1 MEDVKINILDRLNPK
16 DKSKLT
22 QRNIAKKFGKYNDYV
37 SMYLYDRNN
46 KLIYTVNDFKDYT
59 LPLDEN
65 IGELTNTIFINPQK
79 VLTELGFSTGQF
91 RLNFCL
97 ERKLFFNSFDK
108 PFSLDEI
115 SSDRTEL
122 RVSTDAVI
130 DNKLEN
136 LFNNFQSAIGSSIF
150 FKDFLLD
157 FGDNIKCLAVNTA
170 LDKSS
175 SPFSILFKLYEPLPN
190 GINTTDLLR
199 LCEDII
205 EPLEFEVDLGEPT
218 LPDSSIPLQ
227 GPNFRIDTRLN
238 GSIPSYYKVYN
249 DFLEGAASSSKHA
262 ILGKL
267 SGSISPTI
275 EFTNTIN
282 TDSGY
287 HFENFTHFSSAT
299 DRLKNFKYKL
309 ELIELYKTQIDEI
322 NTIQGSVSGSAV
334 VLNNKAII
342 QGKIDQIVGNLDH
355 YEQFL
360 YFENHPYAW
369 PKAPD
374 FGIGYMQIT
383 SSAGYPPAPFPPH
396 YFTVGVP
403 PCNIYV
409 KPYTLMHTTS
419 TVAIDWMG
427 SDNPNIPGVSGI
439 TGGYGGQ
446 LYSASMYD
454 DFNKHN
460 LEKTVPEH
468 VLMDSDN
475 NDYTTFVNMVGQ
487 YFDEIWL
494 YADHIT
500 KIREA
505 HNSLERGISKDLVFT
520 ALQSLGIEAFDQ
532 FENEDLFEY
541 LSSAPKD
548 GSSFIYQA
556 PQGQTMITS
565 SVAICHGGNSSMA
578 KGDITKEV
586 WKRLYHNLPFLLKNK
601 GTERGVRALMNCYGV
616 PETILNVKEY
626 GGPSSD
632 KTTYKTFNYQKS
644 SLALNGD
651 SGTSGYF
658 VKTSYQNA
666 YDGHPERFNSG
677 SAHVSESLIFGDHLL
692 RFRIKPYRKHYW
704 FNQEHDK
711 GAYLSSSN
719 DTSENYHLFSF
730 TQKQQGISNLQ
741 DNVSLTLEPY
751 IGADVSES
759 MDYSKYGRL
768 KLSYYDDFIGGHTY
782 KTMTSSLIPIFDGDY
797 YNIFFHM
804 GTNGSSINPQKSIFN
819 GTGSSHYDNF
829 SPGHLIVDYQ
839 FGAHKSSFLGNVHE
853 YWTELTGS
861 LNIHNDPGTMS
872 LAPMKDTSPKD
883 LYICGID
890 PASDFNLP
898 VLGIPQITSLRYSGS
913 LQEVQFHYGDIY
925 GDGIPAEAVTQ
936 PKTGNEGTELQK
948 LLRLHAMEPFL
959 YSGGSVSSSFVNLK
973 VRLPLGSNN
982 IQDSSSFC
990 PDTRLNSTN
999 VFSSMPTQSWI
1010 EVEQTHR
1017 HPTPDTVGISTT
1029 SEKTRIEEGTIDQNI
1044 LSFDVKAEESPLD
1057 RAPLDY
1063 NDLGIFFSPQ
1073 TEINEDIVYTL
1084 GAFRLDDYIGDPRH
1098 QTNSSYPDLSKLSK
1112 VYYKKLQNASG
1123 SLGNTH
1129 YASGSIKAS
1138 SRQNFWDYI
1147 KTIQYIDHTLFK
1159 VIEQWVPAKA
1169 NLKTGLLIEP
1179 NYLERTKI
1187 EREAPSMERLEIGN
1201 FLQHPFYVNSPG
1213 LPWSGSM
1220 DVPYTETNLSFEMN
1234 ISDGQN
1240 ENNWKW
1246 AGHKVPD
1253 GPWQPQNHM
1262 WYKSQSKH
1270 EQRPYHADPN
1280 LGGLGKD
1287 DLDQI
1292 KKHEKVTQTSTE
1304 NVTYVT
1310 LWDNNDPLY
1319 GNFVTGRLSN
1329 VYYNIV
1335 KSADPSST
1343 PVTNYE
1349 VPVHHGGYGG
1359 VKI

>member
-1 MEDVKINILDRLNPK
+1 MEDIRINILDRLNPE

-22 QRNIAKKFGKYNDYV
+22 QRNIVKKFGKYNDYI

-46 KLIYTVNDFKDYT
+46 KLLYKINDFKDYT
-59 LPLDEN
+59 LPQDEN
-65 IGELTNTIFINPQK
+65 IGELTNTLFINPQK
-79 VLTELGFSTGQF
+79 VLTDLGFSTGQF
-91 RLNFCL
+91 RLNFCI

-115 SSDRTEL
+115 SPDRTEL
-122 RVSTDAVI
+122 RVSTDAVT
-130 DNKLEN
+130 DEN
-136 LFNNFQSAIGSSIF
+136 
-150 FKDFLLD
+150 
-157 FGDNIKCLAVNTA
+157 
-170 LDKSS
+170 
-175 SPFSILFKLYEPLPN
+175 
-190 GINTTDLLR
+190 
-199 LCEDII
+199 
-205 EPLEFEVDLGEPT
+205 LGEPT
-218 LPDSSIPLQ
+218 LPDSSIPLK

-238 GSIPSYYKVYN
+238 GSVPSYYKVYN
-249 DFLEGAASSSKHA
+249 DFLEGASETSKHS
-262 ILGKL
+262 ILSKL

-282 TDSGY
+282 AESGY

-322 NTIQGSVSGSAV
+322 NTIQGSISGSAV
-334 VLNNKAII
+334 VLNNKALI
-342 QGKIDQIVGNLDH
+342 QDKIDKIIANLDH

-360 YFENHPYAW
+360 YFENHPDAW

-374 FGIGYMQIT
+374 FGIGYMQVT
-383 SSAGYPPAPFPPH
+383 SSAGFPPAPFPPH

-409 KPYTLMHTTS
+409 KPYTLMPTTS
-419 TVAIDWMG
+419 TIAIDWMG

-454 DFNKHN
+454 NWNKHN
-460 LEKTVPEH
+460 LEKTIPEH
-468 VLMDSDN
+468 VLMDIDN

-500 KIREA
+500 KIKEA

-532 FENEDLFEY
+532 FENEDLFDY
-541 LSSAPKD
+541 LSATPKD
-548 GSSFIYQA
+548 GSSFIHQA
-556 PQGQTMITS
+556 PAGQTIVTS

-658 VKTSYQNA
+658 IKTSYQNA

-677 SAHVSESLIFGDHLL
+677 SANVSESLVFGDNLL
-692 RFRIKPYRKHYW
+692 KFRIKPYRKHYW

-730 TQKQQGISNLQ
+730 TEKQGGVSNTQ

-751 IGADVSES
+751 IGSDVSES
-759 MDYSKYGRL
+759 KDYSNYGRL
-768 KLSYYDDFIGGHTY
+768 KLTYWDDFNGGTY
-782 KTMTSSLIPIFDGDY
+782 YEQTSSLIPIYDGDY
-797 YNIFFHM
+797 WNIFFHT
-804 GTNGSSINPQKSIFN
+804 GVNGFSSINQNQPNPTN
-819 GTGSSHYDNF
+819 GTGSSVYTNF
-829 SPGHLIVDYQ
+829 EGGHVIVDYQ

-853 YWTELTGS
+853 YWNELTGS
-861 LNIHNDPGTMS
+861 INLHPSPSPNHPSG
-872 LAPMKDTSPKD
+872 PMNTTSSRD
-883 LYICGID
+883 LYICGLD
-890 PASDFNLP
+890 PSSNFGSQPEP
-898 VLGIPQITSLRYSGS
+898 VSNIASLRYSGS
-913 LQEVQFHYGDIY
+913 LQEVQFYYGDIY
-925 GDGIPAEAVTQ
+925 GDGIPGSSILN

-948 LLRLHAMEPFL
+948 LLRIHAMEPFL

-982 IQDSSSFC
+982 IKDSSSFC

-1010 EVEQTHR
+1010 EIEETHR

-1029 SEKTRIEEGTIDQNI
+1029 SEKTRLDEGTIDQNI
-1044 LSFDVKAEESPLD
+1044 LSFDVKSEVSVLD
-1057 RAPLDY
+1057 NQPLDY

-1084 GAFRLDDYIGDPRH
+1084 GAFRMDDYIGDPRH

-1112 VYYKKLQNASG
+1112 TYYKKLINSSG

-1129 YASGSIKAS
+1129 DVSGSIKAS

-1187 EREAPSMERLEIGN
+1187 SRANQFPEFTRLEQEVAI
-1201 FLQHPFYVNSPG
+1201 QHPYYVQSPG
-1213 LPWSGSM
+1213 LPWSGST
-1220 DVPYTETNLSFEMN
+1220 DVPYKETNLSFEIN
-1234 ISDGQN
+1234 VSDGEN

-1246 AGHKVPD
+1246 AGHKYPS
-1253 GPWQPQNHM
+1253 GPWNPENHM

-1270 EQRPYHADPN
+1270 EQRPYHGDPN
-1280 LGGLGKD
+1280 LAGLGKGEIAK
-1287 DLDQI
+1287 I
-1292 KKHEKVTQTSTE
+1292 KKHEKVTQKSTE

-1310 LWDNNDPLY
+1310 LWDNTDPLY
-1319 GNFVTGRLSN
+1319 GNFVTGRISN
-1329 VYYNIV
+1329 VYYNVV
-1335 KSADPSST
+1335 KSADPNK
-1343 PVTNYE
+1343 VVITNYNSGTSW
-1349 VPVHHGGYGG
+1349 GGIKTTAVNVGPH
-1359 VKI
+1359 IP